1 VKISL
6 ARVFGTLLSTALL
19 TLLGWTA
26 GSGQVLAQASGA
38 EAETPAQPAPA
49 APLRLESVIV
59 ALQELGGGTEPSGAL
74 DRLATTLEQ
83 GGIKVVERVP
93 LGDASVERG
102 EGSESALRERARKSG
117 ADAVVLARIAQV
129 GQSTNLDL
137 RVLPASG
144 GAALS
149 RLSLPVE
156 VSLKLDGALDSAAQ
170 EVLQALRMPAPS
182 ESAATEEP
190 VKSLPPSLPEGA
202 IRVLEVAVSG
212 NRRIDAD
219 AIRAVAATREGGS
232 FSRRQV
238 AEDVKRIYELGFFR
252 DVKVLADPL
261 QDGVRI
267 EFKVDE
273 NPIIRRVTLSGN
285 ENLDSDDIKEKLTL
299 TVGSTIDYPLVIENR
314 ERIKAYYQT
323 KGYYTAGAEYQVEPL
338 EEGAVAVNYEVSEG
352 EQLKLREI
360 EFEGNS
366 FMDDDELMDGF
377 QTKTWGLFS
386 FVTKF
391 WDNSGMYAEPVFYQ
405 DLDKAQRK
413 YQDQGFIRAR
423 MSDPEVTFDEDGLR
437 VKVRVD
443 EGPQFKVGEINVQG
457 DDSMDSGELTKLVQL
472 KQGEVFNRSMLS
484 DDVERLRL
492 HYADLGYFSAE
503 VRPRTDV
510 DPNNLTVNCV
520 FEAEKG
526 NLYFVD
532 RIDVAGNTRTRDD
545 VVRRELSLVEGE
557 LYSAEALR
565 RSQAR
570 VRRLGFFEEV
580 NIEPREVEGGKV
592 AIDVDVVE
600 RPTGA
605 FSFGAGFGSTD
616 GFLLNGSIRQDNL
629 FGKGY
634 GLNLQA
640 DLGSRNQRASFRF
653 TDPFLAGTPIALGT
667 GYSFSGIEFEDF
679 DQSVS
684 ALSLDFSY
692 PLDEGETRVGTGYSF
707 SDREIDGFNNND
719 AASLLQREEFG
730 GKSTTS
736 LIQFQGSRDTRDD
749 PRNTKRGQTTGF
761 TLEFAGLGGVNEFL
775 RLEARTTRYMPMKLF
790 GRDSVFVFNT
800 RAGYALPFNSISDF
814 DLDDCGLDCTNL
826 QTSQRLALSNID
838 DDLELPLSER
848 FILGGVGAFQVRG
861 FETRSLG
868 PRRTKLIPEVI
879 DGRTFFRPVNRNI
892 DGGPNRCIDGTDNCN
907 DIDDEDIDDFED
919 LDLTEV
925 VGGNK
930 MFLANFE
937 LRVPI
942 SEDYGVTGIWFFDT
956 GNAFAETES
965 FNPAELRFGTGLGAE
980 WLSPFGP
987 LVVYLGVPLDRLEDE
1002 KAAVFEFSLGGSSF

>member
-1 VKISL
+1 VRIRL
-6 ARVFGTLLSTALL
+6 ARVFGTLLTALL
-19 TLLGWTA
+19 LTVA
-26 GSGQVLAQASGA
+26 GS
-38 EAETPAQPAPA
+38 PA
-49 APLRLESVIV
+49 ARAQETAPQRLESVIV
-59 ALQELGGGTEPSGAL
+59 ALQELGGAQAGGSAAL

-83 GGIKVVERVP
+83 GGIKVVERIP

-102 EGSESALRERARKSG
+102 EGSESALRERARNAG

-129 GQSTNLDL
+129 GQNTNLDL

-156 VSLKLDGALDSAAQ
+156 VSLKLDGALDTAAQ
-170 EVLQALRMPAPS
+170 EVLQALRTPPAAEAPALG
-182 ESAATEEP
+182 EAAQ
-190 VKSLPPSLPEGA
+190 SLPPALPEGA
-202 IRVLEVAVSG
+202 VRVLEVAVSG

-219 AIRAVAATREGGS
+219 AIRSVAGTREGAA
-232 FSRRQV
+232 FSRRQIS
-238 AEDVKRIYELGFFR
+238 EDVKRIYELGFFR
-252 DVKVLADPL
+252 DVQVLANPL
-261 QDGVRI
+261 NDGVRV
-267 EFKVDE
+267 EFSVAE
-273 NPIIRRVTLSGN
+273 NPIIRRVTLAGN
-285 ENLDSDDIKEKLTL
+285 ENLDGDDIKDKLTL

-323 KGYYTAGAEYQVEPL
+323 KGYYTANAEYTVEPL
-338 EEGAVAVNYEVSEG
+338 EEGAVAVNYDVTEG
-352 EQLKLREI
+352 EQLKLRSI
-360 EFEGNS
+360 DFEGNS

-413 YQDQGFIRAR
+413 YSDQGFIRAR
-423 MSDPEVTFDEDGLR
+423 MSEPEVTFDEDGLR

-443 EGPQFKVGEINVQG
+443 EGPQFKVGAINVLG
-457 DDSMDSGELTKLVQL
+457 DDSMDSAELTKLVQL
-472 KQGEVFNRSMLS
+472 KPGEVFNRSMLS

-510 DPNNLTVNCV
+510 DPNDLTVDCV

-526 NLYFVD
+526 ELYFVD
-532 RIDVAGNTRTRDD
+532 KIDVSGNTRTRDD

-580 NIEPREVEGGKV
+580 NIEPRQVSDGKV

-653 TDPFLAGTPIALGT
+653 SDPFVFGTPAAFGT

-684 ALSLDFSY
+684 ALSLDVSY
-692 PLDEGETRVGTGYSF
+692 PLDEGETRIGTGYSF

-736 LIQFQGSRDTRDD
+736 LIGFNGSRDTRDD
-749 PRNTKRGQTTGF
+749 PRNTKRGQNTGF
-761 TLEFAGLGGVNEFL
+761 SLEFAGLGGVNQFL
-775 RLEARTTRYMPMKLF
+775 RLEARTTQYMPFKLL
-790 GRDSVFVFNT
+790 GRDSVFVVNS
-800 RAGYALPFNSISDF
+800 RLGYALPFNNIGDF
-814 DLDDCGLDCTNL
+814 DIDDCVGVTCPQELDQLRFLT
-826 QTSQRLALSNID
+826 NID

-848 FILGGVGAFQVRG
+848 FILGGVGALQVRG

-868 PRRTKLIPEVI
+868 PRRTKLIPVTTV
-879 DGRTFFRPVNRNI
+879 DGITRFAPVNRRT
-892 DGGPNRCIDGTDNCN
+892 DGNGSRCLDGTDNCN

-930 MFLANFE
+930 MFLANLE

-942 SEDYGVTGIWFFDT
+942 SEDFGVTGIWFFDT
-956 GNAFAETES
+956 GNSFAETES
-965 FNPAELRFGTGLGAE
+965 FNPAELRFGTGFGAE

-987 LVVYLGVPLDRLEDE
+987 LVVYLGIPLDRLEDE
-1002 KAAVFEFSLGGSSF
+1002 KAAVFEFSLGGASF